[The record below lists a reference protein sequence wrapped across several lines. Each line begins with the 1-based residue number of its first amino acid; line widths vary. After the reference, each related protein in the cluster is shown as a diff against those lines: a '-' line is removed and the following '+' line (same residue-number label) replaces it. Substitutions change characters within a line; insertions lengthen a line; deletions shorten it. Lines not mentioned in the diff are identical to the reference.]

1 MCKTITALPDGMFR
15 QRVAFCSKDGSADS
29 TLTNVTFYLNRPIQ
43 KVIAINWIYNT
54 VYGQAT
60 QTAGGTLLPL
70 YVLAVDEF
78 ENENITTAGAG
89 YWKMLGNTNNKTSEI
104 APPTVQEEKS
114 YTTLNF
120 HLKDVFATNTQLQNW
135 MIEIEFICNN

>member
-54 VYGQAT
+54 VYGQTINAA
-60 QTAGGTLLPL
+60 AGDIPPV

-120 HLKDVFATNTQLQNW
+120 HLKPVAGSIRQLANW
-135 MIEIEFICNN
+135 MVEIEFICNN